1 MSEDRDAGDVI
12 DKLWEERQKKQEE
25 VTK

>member
-1 MSEDRDAGDVI
+1 MSEERDAGDVI

-25 VTK
+25 VI